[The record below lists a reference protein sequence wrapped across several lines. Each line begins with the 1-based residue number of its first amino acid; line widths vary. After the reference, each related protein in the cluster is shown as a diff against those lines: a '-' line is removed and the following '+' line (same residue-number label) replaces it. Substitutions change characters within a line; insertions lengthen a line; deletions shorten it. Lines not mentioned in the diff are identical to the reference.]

1 MSKPSLIST
10 MTEAGIAYYGKGKN
24 PYDVIR
30 LTKNKLPI
38 GSVIRRELEKVLKQD
53 IEYLKKAFNYLA

>member
-1 MSKPSLIST
+1 

-30 LTKNKLPI
+30 LAKNKLPI
-38 GSVIRRELEKVLKQD
+38 GSVIRRELETVLKQD
-53 IEYLKKAFNYLA
+53 LEYLKKAFNYLT

>member
-1 MSKPSLIST
+1 

-30 LTKNKLPI
+30 LTKNKLPM
-38 GSVIRRELEKVLKQD
+38 GSVIRRELETVLKQD
-53 IEYLKKAFNYLA
+53 IEYLKKAFNYLT